1 MMAAKKKNVSK
12 CILCIMSVKWHKTAS
27 SRGVCGVRAA
37 AVPGSRG
44 SRRRHCSQN
53 AKAIHVLRINLQY
66 VCMYRY
72 VNIVLKY

>member
-37 AVPGSRG
+37 AVPGGREG
-44 SRRRHCSQN
+44 RD
-53 AKAIHVLRINLQY
+53 AAIAVRTPKLY
-66 VCMYRY
+66 MYY
-72 VNIVLKY
+72 A